1 MTDVYIYMNLEL
13 VLAAL
18 VLEKRATQK
27 TQVATLS
34 VLRAINDGPSRLAQL
49 MLGSKTLA
57 VFRYVEFWLVALLAT
72 MSVTLQFVSTILL
85 TDLHDFSVVGDLK
98 DTQVR
103 SLLSPN
109 TSRDDVGSTMELL
122 NFYSGE
128 TTFPIFSETAGTT
141 SVELMPSEN
150 GLSDTGLKQKGLL
163 PLDTCP
169 SRTGVRHY
177 QGNAMVFNTRVACM
191 PPSMSASIYPQNWTA
206 SDGDEEQ
213 VYGYG
218 WIEGELDYS
227 QSFEDAGIADSPWY
241 NTTYFSCGLP
251 GGTEAGDGEW
261 QSAFCLVGGVG
272 GSVLVVDPD
281 TEDMDSYWDAITDP
295 WSSPSNLIYLV
306 MTTTMTGEDWLS
318 IDGDVAFA
326 EGERYGEWMS
336 FEAIP
341 EKYVN
346 ISVCLPAFNVER
358 HNVRMDTTDTALRE
372 PELSWS
378 M

>member
-1 MTDVYIYMNLEL
+1 M
-13 VLAAL
+13 LAAL

-49 MLGSKTLA
+49 MLESKTLA

-72 MSVTLQFVSTILL
+72 MGLTLQFVSTILL
-85 TDLHDFSVVGDLK
+85 TDLHDFSVVGDLE

-109 TSRDDVGSTMELL
+109 TSRDDVRSTLELL

-128 TTFPIFSETAGTT
+128 TAFPIFSETAETT
-141 SVELMPSEN
+141 SDALLPSEN
-150 GLSDTGLKQKGLL
+150 GLSDTGLRQKGLL
-163 PLDTCP
+163 PLNTCP
-169 SRTGVRHY
+169 SRTGARHY

-191 PPSMSASIYPQNWTA
+191 PPSINASIFPQNWTA

-213 VYGYG
+213 VYGFG
-218 WIEGELDYS
+218 WIQGELDS
-227 QSFEDAGIADSPWY
+227 SRGFENAGIANSPRY
-241 NTTYFSCGLP
+241 NTTYFGCGLP
-251 GGTEAGDGEW
+251 GSTKAGDGEW
-261 QSAFCLVGGVG
+261 QSVFCLVGGIG
-272 GSVLVVDPD
+272 GSVLVVDPE

-295 WSSPSNLIYLV
+295 WSSPSNLIYMV

-318 IDGDVAFA
+318 IDGDVALA
-326 EGERYGEWMS
+326 EGERYEEWTS

-341 EKYVN
+341 GRYVN
-346 ISVCLPAFNVER
+346 ISVCFPAFNVER